1 MRFLPLLLLLTSC
14 SSQTAQEKLLEDYA
28 AMSFSQSAEI
38 VLSGEALV
46 ASEAAREKLD
56 EHGYRQ
62 VGRARFEILQQLTPR
77 ALIACLD
84 VSDIKFFDA
93 MGQVDLGEPVA
104 PQRVEIWLDDTPQGK
119 RISSLNPTG
128 EPC

>member
-1 MRFLPLLLLLTSC
+1 M
-14 SSQTAQEKLLEDYA
+14 A
-28 AMSFSQSAEI
+28 FSQSAEI
-38 VLSGEALV
+38 VLSGEALA

-56 EHGYRQ
+56 ELGYRQ
-62 VGRARFEILQQLTPR
+62 VGQARFEILQQLTPR

-93 MGQVDLGEPVA
+93 MDQIVSGEPVA